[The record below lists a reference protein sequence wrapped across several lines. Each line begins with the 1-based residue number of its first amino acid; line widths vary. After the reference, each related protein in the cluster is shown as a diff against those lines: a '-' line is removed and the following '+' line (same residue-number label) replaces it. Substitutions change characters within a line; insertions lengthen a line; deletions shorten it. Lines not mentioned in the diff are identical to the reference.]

1 MKPPGSILEN
11 HDTMFVC
18 VVTAELQLFLGAALK
33 VTAYTCPQFSILL
46 VLQSIIWLAN
56 S

>member
-33 VTAYTCPQFSILL
+33 VTAYTCPQFFNTISATKYN
-46 VLQSIIWLAN
+46 LAC
-56 S
+56 